1 MARRRSPRG
10 NAATLRRYWTR
21 GEGAAKIRWGTGG
34 DFNRCV
40 RHLRKY
46 IRDPKGYCALRHK
59 EATGMWTA
67 QHAARTR
74 RRRRR

>member
-1 MARRRSPRG
+1 MTRTRRG

-21 GEGAAKIRWGTGG
+21 GKGGATKVRWGTHG

-59 EATGMWTA
+59 AALGIWPA
-67 QHAARTR
+67 QHGKR
-74 RRRRR
+74 RRR